1 MSEFFDVLE
10 TRAPEQRERELMAA
24 LPAAIARAIARAPA
38 IAEQLRGID
47 PATVTSRAALARL
60 PVLRKHELLE
70 RQQHSRDDTA
80 RAAGPDKAF
89 GGFSAI
95 GWGEAMRVFASPGP
109 IYEPE
114 SARADYWRF
123 ARALYAAG
131 FRAGELAYNCFSYH
145 FTPAGSMMETA
156 AHAVGCTVFPGG
168 TGQTEQQVRAI
179 QDLSLIHI

>member
-10 TRAPEQRERELMAA
+10 TRAPEQRERDLMAA
-24 LPAAIARAIARAPA
+24 LPDAIARAIARAPA

-70 RQQHSRDDTA
+70 RQQHSREQA
-80 RAAGPDKAF
+80 AQPAGPQKAF

-145 FTPAGSMMETA
+145 FTPAGAMMENNGESTKNA
-156 AHAVGCTVFPGG
+156 G
-168 TGQTEQQVRAI
+168 
-179 QDLSLIHI
+179 

>member
-145 FTPAGSMMETA
+145 FTPAGSA
-156 AHAVGCTVFPGG
+156 
-168 TGQTEQQVRAI
+168 R
-179 QDLSLIHI
+179 LSLIHI